1 MEIGMLRRLI
11 EDVTEMS
18 VIGVFL
24 ASLWM
29 WATALAPAAG
39 L

>member
-1 MEIGMLRRLI
+1 MLRRVLV
-11 EDVTEMS
+11 DVTEMS

-24 ASLWM
+24 ASVWM

-39 L
+39 V